1 MSAQDFLLLW
11 SNPLGIPLQ
20 SSLLVYLCNEH
31 KDTNTLI
38 SSCIAVHWFSLVPL
52 NLLYLSNYHSKAT
65 YLPLSLIRKH
75 PRQVWTSFLHSHL
88 YIHVYYV
95 FMLNTKTWIM
105 KAADLSCSSGL
116 HCSQYTILSQ
126 PSEPKRVRTWQ
137 YEIFIACVIRARKD
151 DTPMNLNSQFNSTV
165 KCFFFFSFIYVS
177 QNVKL
182 LQLSWSLLPFL
193 LKGHP
198 EQSAIWIN

>member
-1 MSAQDFLLLW
+1 MSARDFPLLW
-11 SNPLGIPLQ
+11 SNPQGIPPQ
-20 SSLLVYLCNEH
+20 SALLVYLCIGNN
-31 KDTNTLI
+31 KDTNTHSFPVALQYDDSARSPYCIYLI
-38 SSCIAVHWFSLVPL
+38 IILRPHTCLSVWLENIPGRFGHHLCIHIYV
-52 NLLYLSNYHSKAT
+52 
-65 YLPLSLIRKH
+65 
-75 PRQVWTSFLHSHL
+75 
-88 YIHVYYV
+88 HVYYA
-95 FMLNTKTWIM
+95 FMLNTKTCIM

-116 HCSQYTILSQ
+116 HSSRCTILSQ
-126 PSEPKRVRTWQ
+126 PSEPKSVRTWQ
-137 YEIFIACVIRARKD
+137 YVIFIAWVKRVRKD
-151 DTPMNLNSQFNSTV
+151 DTAMNLNSQFNSTV